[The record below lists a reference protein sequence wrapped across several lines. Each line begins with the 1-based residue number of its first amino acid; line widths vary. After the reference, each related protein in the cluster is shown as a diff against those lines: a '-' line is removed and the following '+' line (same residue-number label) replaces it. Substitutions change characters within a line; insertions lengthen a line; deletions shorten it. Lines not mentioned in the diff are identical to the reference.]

1 MHSAWIELDSRGRL
15 SDIKQWTENASS
27 RLKRFVQVFHFTVH
41 RWWWWRSCL
50 RRDCDVSQINYM
62 YAQYVKNTMQSL
74 NIADVTKDQRFP
86 WTVGVTSSL
95 SFKFLPRVPLSKSHS
110 CVPTMFLW
118 QGENPDHTSN
128 QIKSLLCTPIR
139 NAKKDKVIGTMA
151 SLFTFW
157 WTSKN
162 TLISG
167 LDQQVVVDLPCKA
180 AGS

>member
-15 SDIKQWTENASS
+15 SNIKQWTENACS
-27 RLKRFVQVFHFTVH
+27 RLKRFIQVFHFTVH

-95 SFKFLPRVPLSKSHS
+95 SFKFLPRFRCLNLTVVSPQCFFDRVRIQTTPATRSRVCSALPSGTPKRTKS
-110 CVPTMFLW
+110 
-118 QGENPDHTSN
+118 
-128 QIKSLLCTPIR
+128 
-139 NAKKDKVIGTMA
+139 
-151 SLFTFW
+151 
-157 WTSKN
+157 
-162 TLISG
+162 
-167 LDQQVVVDLPCKA
+167 
-180 AGS
+180 